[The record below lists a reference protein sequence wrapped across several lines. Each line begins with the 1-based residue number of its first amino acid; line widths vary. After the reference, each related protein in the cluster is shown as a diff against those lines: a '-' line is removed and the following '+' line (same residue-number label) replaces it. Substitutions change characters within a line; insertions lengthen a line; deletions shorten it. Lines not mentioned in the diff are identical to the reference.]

1 MDIQGIAG
9 NASQLYDTKTFGAAV
24 VGKTIE
30 YLNGTS
36 SPADKAFDKETFDAA
51 LVTMT
56 IDTMNKNEERHKDHT
71 TYTFQK
77 DVLMPAYTG
86 QGTILDSL
94 V

>member
-9 NASQLYDTKTFGAAV
+9 NASQLYDRKVFGAAI

-30 YLNGTS
+30 YLHGTS

-51 LVTMT
+51 LVTQT
-56 IDTMNKNEERHKDHT
+56 IDTLNKNEERSKDHT

-86 QGTILDSL
+86 QGTILDNM